1 MQSEQIEE
9 EGQLVLA
16 AEECS
21 DELFPILHKFS
32 SFEERIIR
40 SLMAHGPVLLR
51 GGRGSGKST
60 LMREAANRL
69 RAQGSRTL
77 GIYLSLRYLP
87 LLRESG
93 AAYEKFFCDLLCDT
107 IAQELE
113 KLKLDDPAFPRV
125 EHGGELQRALASLT
139 TRVDRRIVLLFD
151 DAAHLGRE
159 TSSSEF
165 FDIFRTISSR
175 SVSCKAA
182 IYPGVTNF
190 GKRFDVFNDATVID
204 VSRDDANFA
213 LGSFFGDVMR
223 ARYPKLEH
231 RFVSNV
237 KPSEVSAFLGKAVLG
252 NMRAFVFACNRLNM
266 IEANI
271 GMPEL
276 TKCLIDLCAE
286 YFWPLLEEVQPK
298 LGRYEPLVEP
308 SKQLATAIFGVCAE
322 ARAPSVIIHRELCQ
336 NFAKSLE
343 ILEYTGFISRREASR
358 ALKKGGRGPRYAV
371 NLANL
376 LEVLPGARLTQDLF
390 RQWLETNR
398 DDLAEIQRSSSVFA
412 SIENPPLPVSK
423 ELGILESPI
432 SVLAKSD
439 IYPYGLTPKRL
450 QVLIAAGYST
460 VGSVADASDDVLMAL
475 PWIKE
480 ATIPRIR
487 AVLTQAIW
495 M

>member
-1 MQSEQIEE
+1 MNTDQLEE

-21 DELFPILHKFS
+21 DELFPRIHRFS
-32 SFEERIIR
+32 SFEERVIR
-40 SLMAHGPVLLR
+40 SLIAHGPVLLR

-69 RAQGSRTL
+69 KNAESKTL
-77 GIYLSLRYLP
+77 GIYLSLRYLQ

-93 AAYEKFFCDLLCDT
+93 AAYESYL
-107 IAQELE
+107 IELICSSVNDALSNAAIDGDVFT
-113 KLKLDDPAFPRV
+113 KV
-125 EHGGELQRALASLT
+125 SNGGDLQRALASLAT
-139 TRVDRRIVLLFD
+139 KIDHRIVLLFD

-159 TSSSEF
+159 NSSSEF

-190 GKRFDVFNDATVID
+190 GKRFDVFNDATVVD
-204 VSRDDANFA
+204 VSRDEASHDFA
-213 LGSFFGDVMR
+213 GFFFDVLN
-223 ARYPKLEH
+223 ARYPKIAE
-231 RFVSNV
+231 RFGGAL
-237 KPSEVSAFLGKAVLG
+237 KAQDAAAFLGRAVLG
-252 NMRAFVFACNRLNM
+252 NMRAFVFACNRLN
-266 IEANI
+266 ITNSSI

-276 TKCLIDLCAE
+276 TRCLIDLCAE

-298 LGRYEPLVEP
+298 LGRYEPLVDT
-308 SKQLATAIFGVCAE
+308 SKNLAVAIFQTCAE
-322 ARAPSVIIHRELCQ
+322 NKTPSVIIHRDFCQ
-336 NFAKSLE
+336 AFAKPFE
-343 ILEYTGFISRREASR
+343 ILEYAGFISRREASR

-376 LEVLPGARLTQDLF
+376 LEVSAGARLTQDLF
-390 RQWLETNR
+390 KQWLSIDR
-398 DDLAEIQRSSSVFA
+398 DFLAEIQRSSSVF
-412 SIENPPLPVSK
+412 SDITMPPLPEYK

-432 SVLAKSD
+432 SALAKGSA
-439 IYPYGLTPKRL
+439 YPYGLTPKRL
-450 QVLIAAGYST
+450 EVLMNAGYTT
-460 VGSVADASDDVLMAL
+460 VGQVAAATDEALTAL

-480 ATIPRIR
+480 ATLPKIR
-487 AVLTQAIW
+487 AVLSQAIW